1 MPRFSP
7 SNCRSAPA
15 TNLIH
20 PKQTMSFLP
29 SRLSLTARASLR
41 AASRV
46 AQPMAVRSLS
56 SSVARF
62 EGHHQPIIQGQG
74 APAGT
79 MPTDEE
85 QSTGLER
92 FELYG
97 KLEGVNV
104 FEMDPLPADRVGTKS
119 DPIKVR
125 SMVGDAEADPVP

>member
-1 MPRFSP
+1 
-7 SNCRSAPA
+7 
-15 TNLIH
+15 
-20 PKQTMSFLP
+20 
-29 SRLSLTARASLR
+29 
-41 AASRV
+41 
-46 AQPMAVRSLS
+46 
-56 SSVARF
+56 
-62 EGHHQPIIQGQG
+62 
-74 APAGT
+74 